1 MKKLTKEFVEFFSK
15 EYGAIFI
22 DEKTGEELKIDD
34 SENNGTE
41 SD

>member
-1 MKKLTKEFVEFFSK
+1 MRKLTKEFVEFFAK
-15 EYGAIFI
+15 EFDAIFI

-34 SENNGTE
+34 SENYGTE